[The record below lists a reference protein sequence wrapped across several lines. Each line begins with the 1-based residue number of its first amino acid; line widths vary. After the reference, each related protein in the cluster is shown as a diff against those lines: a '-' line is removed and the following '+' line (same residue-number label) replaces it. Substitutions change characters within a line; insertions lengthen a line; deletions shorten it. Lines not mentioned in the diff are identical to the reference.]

1 MSVMVNGYG
10 SREKPKLA
18 PKRVH
23 HVHRQDENLM
33 SVGTVVQSDEDIPD
47 AKPLPVSSAGLPV
60 VNPKRTTVRLD
71 IFYNQKKKRNQTLIT
86 KFTYHE
92 IHAFSCIHWPP
103 VSYHS
108 CITFY

>member
-33 SVGTVVQSDEDIPD
+33 SVAQSDEDIPD
-47 AKPLPVSSAGLPV
+47 AKPLPVSSAALPV

-71 IFYNQKKKRNQTLIT
+71 IFYNQKKPN
-86 KFTYHE
+86 TYHE
-92 IHAFSCIHWPP
+92 IHLS
-103 VSYHS
+103 
-108 CITFY
+108 